1 MTNSEIIMRTA
12 IAKKIY
18 TEEEAVKLIKTYG
31 RLPLF
36 TFQEWKKAGYSIKK
50 GQHAKLSCFIW
61 LPSTKAYTETDAV
74 TGEEKE
80 IDTTH
85 FFQKLAYFF
94 SPDQVEKSV
103 SA

>member
-12 IAKKIY
+12 IAKKVY

-31 RLPLF
+31 RLSLY

-50 GQHAKLSCFIW
+50 GQHAKLSCVIW
-61 LPSTKAYTETDAV
+61 LPSTKKYTKKGAV

-80 IDTTH
+80 IDTTR
-85 FFQKLAYFF
+85 FFQKRAYFF
-94 SPDQVEKSV
+94 SPDQVDKRG
-103 SA
+103 

>member
-12 IAKKIY
+12 IAKKVY

-31 RLPLF
+31 RLPLY

-50 GQHAKLSCFIW
+50 GQHAKLSCVIW
-61 LPSTKAYTETDAV
+61 LPSTKAYTETDAT

-85 FFQKLAYFF
+85 FFHKLAYFF
-94 SPDQVEKSV
+94 SLEQVEKRV

>member
-12 IAKKIY
+12 IAKKVY
-18 TEEEAVKLIKTYG
+18 TKEEVAKLIKTYG
-31 RLPLF
+31 SLPLY

-61 LPSTKAYTETDAV
+61 LPSTKEYAKKDIV

-80 IDTTH
+80 IGTTH

-94 SPDQVEKSV
+94 SPDQVEKRV